1 MSIYITR
8 NKEKFGP
15 YEIRDVQKLIDENIV
30 SEMDFAWA
38 EGEPEW
44 VPLNKIQGLDFTREK
59 KMVNLDDALKQA
71 RHRQETDHA
80 IGVKPMASLGG
91 DVRKIGENLSFT
103 ASELTKFLGEMK
115 GKAPKEMLGMVAQS
129 TLFKG
134 ILSSTVLFA
143 GIILV
148 FTAIP
153 FTYKIFN
160 PPEEKPVQESVSSPT
175 ENADGSDNQN
185 QGQTTPTAGG
195 ETATTQPAATDAD
208 GNPLPTGSSGNEVI
222 DTLGIGETK
231 VAAPNV
237 NPLDDTGDD
246 ILGDLE

>member
-15 YEIRDVQKLIDENIV
+15 YELKDVQSLIDDNIV

-44 VPLNKIQGLDFTREK
+44 VPLKNISGLDFTREK
-59 KMVNLDDALKQA
+59 RKVNLDDALKQA
-71 RHRQETDHA
+71 RHRQELDHA
-80 IGVKPMASLGG
+80 VGVKPMASLGG

-103 ASELTKFLGEMK
+103 ASDLTKFLGEMK
-115 GKAPKEMLGMVAQS
+115 GKSPKEMMGMVAQS
-129 TLFKG
+129 SLFQGMFTSTLFFAA
-134 ILSSTVLFA
+134 IL
-143 GIILV
+143 LV
-148 FTAIP
+148 VTLIP
-153 FTYKIFN
+153 FGWKLMN
-160 PPEEKPVQESVSSPT
+160 PPEETPSQETVSSEAEGTDQP
-175 ENADGSDNQN
+175 ENQN
-185 QGQTTPTAGG
+185 QGQATPTTGG
-195 ETATTQPAATDAD
+195 ETATTQPATDED

-246 ILGDLE
+246 IFDELK

>member
-15 YEIRDVQKLIDENIV
+15 YSLEDVQTLVDDKIV

-44 VPLNKIQGLDFTREK
+44 VPLKKIEGLDFTREK
-59 KMVNLDDALKQA
+59 AQVNLDEALKTA
-71 RHRQETDHA
+71 RRRQEEDHTV
-80 IGVKPMASLGG
+80 GVKPMASMGRDMKNL
-91 DVRKIGENLSFT
+91 KENISFT
-103 ASELTKFLGEMK
+103 ATDLTKFLGEMK
-115 GKAPKEMLGMVAQS
+115 GKSPKEMLGMVAQS

-134 ILSSTVLFA
+134 MITSSLFFA
-143 GIILV
+143 ALIAV
-148 FTAIP
+148 FTVIP
-153 FTYKIFN
+153 FTLNKLN
-160 PPEEKPVQESVSSPT
+160 PPEKAQAAEEEP
-175 ENADGSDNQN
+175 ADEDSDNSN
-185 QGQTTPTAGG
+185 EEVSNTSDPDGQTASTETP
-195 ETATTQPAATDAD
+195 ATDAD
-208 GNPLPTGSSGNEVI
+208 GNPLPTGSSGNDVI

-246 ILGDLE
+246 IFDELK